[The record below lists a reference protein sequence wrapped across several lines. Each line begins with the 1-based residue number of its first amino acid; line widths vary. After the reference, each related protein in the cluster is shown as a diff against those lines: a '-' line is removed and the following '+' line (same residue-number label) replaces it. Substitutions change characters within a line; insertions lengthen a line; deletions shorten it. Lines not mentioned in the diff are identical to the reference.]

1 MQIEIWRMN
10 HDFHHNQNYQKIN
23 EYQFINNMFFG
34 AKKKET
40 IKVDD
45 TTSKDLE
52 LVTKMNHDLAKS
64 LDLKETLSNSLELII
79 KRINAQA
86 ANIFL
91 IDDKNQSFQCIA
103 SKHQAYLEDFEIPIT
118 QGVMGKAVVL
128 KKCIRVGDV
137 RKDVRE
143 IAEFYFDLDNKTNF
157 TTYSVLCSPLIVS
170 DECIGVIHCLN
181 KKTNNKLFEE
191 NDRKLLETLSGP
203 AALAIRNA
211 RMAKDLVDKNRMQKE
226 IEIVGEIQKTLLS
239 QNQKEKFPIAGIN
252 IPAKVVSG
260 DFYNFAELTEGVY
273 GFGVADVSGKGI
285 KSSLL
290 MSKAS
295 SLYRCLSKT
304 NFSAAELLNIL
315 NSEICETTSRGMFVT
330 MLIGIYD
337 SKKKELTLANA
348 GHEPPLIYD
357 NEGNFSNFEEA
368 GPPLGIAPKFKFKE
382 TKINFSNSS
391 MYIFTDGITEIKDTK
406 GNMLESDGFKDYIK
420 KYQPIPNYERL
431 NKIVEDIIKSGRI
444 QKDDLTIVVVDGS

>member
-1 MQIEIWRMN
+1 
-10 HDFHHNQNYQKIN
+10 
-23 EYQFINNMFFG
+23 MFFG

-40 IKVDD
+40 IKIDD
-45 TTSKDLE
+45 TSSKDLE
-52 LVTKMNHDLAKS
+52 LVTKMNQEFAKS
-64 LDLKETLSNSLELII
+64 LDLKETLNNSLDLIV

-91 IDDKNQSFQCIA
+91 IDKKNQSFQCIA

-118 QGVMGKAVVL
+118 QGVMGKAAVM

-203 AALAIRNA
+203 AALAINNA
-211 RMAKDLVDKNRMQKE
+211 KMAKDLVDKNRMQKE
-226 IEIVGEIQKTLLS
+226 IEIIGEIQKTLLS
-239 QNQKEKFPIAGIN
+239 QNKKENFPIAGIN

-260 DFYNFAELTEGVY
+260 DFYNFSELGDGKY

-304 NFSAAELLNIL
+304 MYSASELLNLL
-315 NSEICETTSRGMFVT
+315 NSEICETAARGMFVT

-337 SKKKELTLANA
+337 SKKKELLLANA
-348 GHEPPLIYD
+348 GHEPPII
-357 NEGNFSNFEEA
+357 FSKDGKFLNYTEA
-368 GPPLGIAPKFKFKE
+368 GPPLGI
-382 TKINFSNSS
+382 
-391 MYIFTDGITEIKDTK
+391 M
-406 GNMLESDGFKDYIK
+406 
-420 KYQPIPNYERL
+420 
-431 NKIVEDIIKSGRI
+431 
-444 QKDDLTIVVVDGS
+444 

>member
-1 MQIEIWRMN
+1 MITSMVE
-10 HDFHHNQNYQKIN
+10 NYQKSNRLPIK
-23 EYQFINNMFFG
+23 NMFFG
-34 AKKKET
+34 KKKEL
-40 IKVDD
+40 KNEVED
-45 TTSKDLE
+45 TSSKDLAI
-52 LVTKMNHDLAKS
+52 VTQMNQEFAKS
-64 LDLKETLSNSLELII
+64 LDLKETLQNSLEVII

-91 IDDKNQSFQCIA
+91 IDDKSQTFQCIA

-118 QGVMGKAVVL
+118 QGVMGKAAVL

-170 DECIGVIHCLN
+170 GECIGVIHCLN
-181 KKTNNKLFEE
+181 KKTGNKLFEE

-211 RMAKDLVDKNRMQKE
+211 KMAKDLVEKNRMQKE

-239 QNQKEKFPIAGIN
+239 QNKKENFPIAGIN

-260 DFYNFAELTEGVY
+260 DFYNFAEISDGVF

-337 SKKKELTLANA
+337 SNKKELTLANA
-348 GHEPPLIYD
+348 GHEPPLIYSK
-357 NEGNFSNFEEA
+357 NGNFSNFEEA

-391 MYIFTDGITEIKDTK
+391 MYIFTDGITEIKDAEGK
-406 GNMLESDGFKDYIK
+406 MLESVGFQNYIK
-420 KYQPIPNYERL
+420 KYQEVPNNERL
-431 NKIVEDIIKSGRI
+431 NKIIEDIIKSGRI
-444 QKDDLTIVVVDGS
+444 QKDDLTIVVVDGK

>member
-1 MQIEIWRMN
+1 MN
-10 HDFHHNQNYQKIN
+10 NEFHQSQNYQKFN

-34 AKKKET
+34 AKKTET
-40 IKVDD
+40 IKVDN
-45 TTSKDLE
+45 TSVKDLE
-52 LVTKMNHDLAKS
+52 LVTKMGQEFAKT
-64 LDLKETLSNSLELII
+64 LDLKETLQTSLELII

-91 IDDKNQSFQCIA
+91 IDNDKQNFQCIA

-118 QGVMGKAVVL
+118 QGVMGKAAL
-128 KKCIRVGDV
+128 MKQCIRVGDV

-181 KKTNNKLFEE
+181 KKTDNKLFEE
-191 NDRKLLETLSGP
+191 SDRKLLETLSGP

-211 RMAKDLVDKNRMQKE
+211 KMAKDLIVKNRIEKE

-239 QNQKEKFPIAGIN
+239 QNIKENFPIAGIN

-260 DFYNFAELTEGVY
+260 DFYNFSELSNGVY

-304 NFSAAELLNIL
+304 NFSAAGLLDIL
-315 NSEICETTSRGMFVT
+315 NTEIFETTSRGMFVT
-330 MLIGIYD
+330 MLVGIYD
-337 SKKKELTLANA
+337 SNKKELTLSNA
-348 GHEPPLIYD
+348 GHEPPLIYSKD
-357 NEGNFSNFEEA
+357 GNFSNFEEA

-391 MYIFTDGITEIKDTK
+391 MYIFTDGITEIRDAK
-406 GNMLESDGFKDYIK
+406 GNMLEAEGFKDYIK
-420 KYQPIPNYERL
+420 KYQQIPNHERL
-431 NKIVEDIIKSGRI
+431 NKIIEDIIKSGRI
-444 QKDDLTIVVVDGS
+444 QKDDLTIVTVDG

>member
-1 MQIEIWRMN
+1 MN
-10 HDFHHNQNYQKIN
+10 NEFHQSQNYQKFN

-34 AKKKET
+34 AKKTET
-40 IKVDD
+40 IKVDN
-45 TTSKDLE
+45 TSVKDLE
-52 LVTKMNHDLAKS
+52 LVTKMSQEFAKT
-64 LDLKETLSNSLELII
+64 LDLKETLQTSLELII

-91 IDDKNQSFQCIA
+91 IDNDKQNFQCIA

-118 QGVMGKAVVL
+118 QGVMGKAAL
-128 KKCIRVGDV
+128 MKQCIRVGDV

-181 KKTNNKLFEE
+181 KKTDNKLFEE
-191 NDRKLLETLSGP
+191 GDRKLLETLSGP

-211 RMAKDLVDKNRMQKE
+211 KMAKDLIDKNRIEKE

-239 QNQKEKFPIAGIN
+239 QNIKENFPIAGIN

-260 DFYNFAELTEGVY
+260 DFYNFSELSNGVY

-304 NFSAAELLNIL
+304 NFSAADLLDIL
-315 NSEICETTSRGMFVT
+315 NTEICETTSRGMFVT
-330 MLIGIYD
+330 MLVGIYD
-337 SKKKELTLANA
+337 SNKKELTLSNA
-348 GHEPPLIYD
+348 GHEPPLIYSKD
-357 NEGNFSNFEEA
+357 GNFSNFEEA

-391 MYIFTDGITEIKDTK
+391 MYIFTDGITEIRDAK
-406 GNMLESDGFKDYIK
+406 GNMLEAEGFKDYIK
-420 KYQPIPNYERL
+420 KYQPIPNHERL
-431 NKIVEDIIKSGRI
+431 NKIIEDIIKSGRI
-444 QKDDLTIVVVDGS
+444 QKDDLTIVTVDG

>member
-1 MQIEIWRMN
+1 
-10 HDFHHNQNYQKIN
+10 
-23 EYQFINNMFFG
+23 MFFG
-34 AKKKET
+34 AKKTET
-40 IKVDD
+40 IKVDN
-45 TTSKDLE
+45 TSIKDLE
-52 LVTKMNHDLAKS
+52 LVTKMSQEFAKT
-64 LDLKETLSNSLELII
+64 LDLKETLQTSLEVII

-91 IDDKNQSFQCIA
+91 IDDDKQNFQCIA

-118 QGVMGKAVVL
+118 QGVMGKAAL
-128 KKCIRVGDV
+128 MKECIRVGDV

-181 KKTNNKLFEE
+181 KKTDNKLFEE
-191 NDRKLLETLSGP
+191 SDRKLLETLSGP

-211 RMAKDLVDKNRMQKE
+211 KMAKDLIDKNRMEKE

-239 QNQKEKFPIAGIN
+239 QNIKENFPIAGIN

-260 DFYNFAELTEGVY
+260 DFYNFSELSNGVY

-304 NFSAAELLNIL
+304 NFSAAGLLDIL
-315 NSEICETTSRGMFVT
+315 NTEICETTSRGMFVT

-337 SKKKELTLANA
+337 RNKKELTLANA
-348 GHEPPLIYD
+348 GHEPPLIYSND
-357 NEGNFSNFEEA
+357 GNFSNFEEA

-382 TKINFSNSS
+382 TKISFSNSS
-391 MYIFTDGITEIKDTK
+391 MYIFTDGITEIRDAK
-406 GNMLESDGFKDYIK
+406 GNMLEADGFKDYIK
-420 KYQPIPNYERL
+420 KYQQIPNHERL
-431 NKIVEDIIKSGRI
+431 NKIIEDIIKSGRI
-444 QKDDLTIVVVDGS
+444 QKDDLTIVAVDA

>member
-1 MQIEIWRMN
+1 
-10 HDFHHNQNYQKIN
+10 
-23 EYQFINNMFFG
+23 MFFKS
-34 AKKKET
+34 KKQTKDET
-40 IKVDD
+40 DKNLQVNV
-45 TTSKDLE
+45 DLE
-52 LVTKMNHDLAKS
+52 IVTKMNQEFAVS
-64 LDLKETLSNSLELII
+64 LDLNDTLKTALQVII
-79 KRINAQA
+79 ARINAEA

-91 IDDKNQSFQCIA
+91 INEKKQKFECIA
-103 SKHQAYLEDFEIPIT
+103 SLHQNYLDEYELDLKD
-118 QGVMGKAVVL
+118 GVMGKAVQSR
-128 KKCIRVGDV
+128 KCVRVGNV

-203 AALAIRNA
+203 AALAINNA
-211 RMAKDLVDKNRMQKE
+211 KMAKDLVDKNRMQKE

-239 QNQKEKFPIAGIN
+239 QNKKENFPIAGIN

-260 DFYNFAELTEGVY
+260 DFYNFSDLGNGKF

-304 NFSAAELLNIL
+304 IFSAADLLNLL
-315 NSEICETTSRGMFVT
+315 NSEICETAARGMFVT

-337 SKKKELTLANA
+337 SNKKELLLANA
-348 GHEPPLIYD
+348 GHEPPLIHSKD
-357 NEGNFSNFEEA
+357 GNFTNYTEA
-368 GPPLGIAPKFKFKE
+368 GPPLGIMSKIKYKE
-382 TKINFSNSS
+382 TTIKFSESS
-391 MYIFTDGITEIKDTK
+391 MYVFTDGITEIKDSD
-406 GNMLESDGFKDYIK
+406 GNMLESDGFKNYIT
-420 KYQPIPNYERL
+420 KYQQTPNHERL

-444 QKDDLTIVVVDGS
+444 QKDDLTIVVIDGL